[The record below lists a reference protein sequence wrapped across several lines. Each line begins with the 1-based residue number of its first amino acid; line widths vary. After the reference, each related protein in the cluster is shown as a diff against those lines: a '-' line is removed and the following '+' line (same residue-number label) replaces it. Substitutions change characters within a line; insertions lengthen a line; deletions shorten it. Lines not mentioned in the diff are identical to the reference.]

1 MTLLRR
7 MLDVTFIFAEDFW
20 SGVRDGFVGRG
31 TSRSMYEDLAR
42 CKNDPA
48 HTASGR
54 EWSRLRMGGVL
65 MYKIILRALIWE

>member
-1 MTLLRR
+1 
-7 MLDVTFIFAEDFW
+7 
-20 SGVRDGFVGRG
+20 
-31 TSRSMYEDLAR
+31 MYEDLAR

-65 MYKIILRALIWE
+65 MYRRIFTRTHFEIGKQIILMRLSNNTERSEI